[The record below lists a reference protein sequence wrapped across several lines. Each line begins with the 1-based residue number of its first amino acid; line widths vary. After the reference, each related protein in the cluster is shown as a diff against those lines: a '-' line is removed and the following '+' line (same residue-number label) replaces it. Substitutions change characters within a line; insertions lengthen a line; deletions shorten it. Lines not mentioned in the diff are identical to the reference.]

1 MYDRLEL
8 FEAHNKF
15 WQLVHDQIDQ
25 SPKILSRYIS
35 LWDLWLS
42 VKITFGRFDHC
53 IASTFLPKVSWNR
66 KQRIA

>member
-1 MYDRLEL
+1 MNDRLEL

-15 WQLVHDQIDQ
+15 WKLVHDQIDQ

-42 VKITFGRFDHC
+42 VKITF
-53 IASTFLPKVSWNR
+53 
-66 KQRIA
+66 

>member
-15 WQLVHDQIDQ
+15 WQLVHDQIDG

-53 IASTFLPKVSWNR
+53 IASTFLPKVRWNR
-66 KQRIA
+66 K